1 MWLILL
7 VSCVF
12 FVAYLLLHYV
22 LFLLASYPKDAAGIG
37 HKLNQFERRQLIE
50 WRPKKEDFL
59 KHDDEHRTYDDVFGP
74 YRSETDNYSTCVFP
88 RLPFAHRYASDY
100 LLLNLKDGM
109 QLLDLGCGSGAAAE
123 YFGRRRSVDITCVTN
138 SSIQGEICRG
148 KFQKFGGRLRVVVA
162 DFDELSLPD
171 ASFDAIY
178 AFESIGYSKDLDA
191 WLARCWRMLK
201 PGGRLLI
208 RSPGSL
214 DFAAA
219 KRIFG
224 VSQRFSKIGATIS
237 LAPTSWCSS
246 CASSYFTPS
255 AIATCRSGPGA

>member
-1 MWLILL
+1 VWLILL

-100 LLLNLKDGM
+100 LP
-109 QLLDLGCGSGAAAE
+109 
-123 YFGRRRSVDITCVTN
+123 YSVAVPCD
-138 SSIQGEICRG
+138 
-148 KFQKFGGRLRVVVA
+148 KH
-162 DFDELSLPD
+162 
-171 ASFDAIY
+171 
-178 AFESIGYSKDLDA
+178 
-191 WLARCWRMLK
+191 
-201 PGGRLLI
+201 
-208 RSPGSL
+208 
-214 DFAAA
+214 
-219 KRIFG
+219 
-224 VSQRFSKIGATIS
+224 
-237 LAPTSWCSS
+237 
-246 CASSYFTPS
+246 
-255 AIATCRSGPGA
+255 AIATGRVQ